1 MLLLHATSSSRFR
14 SIFERPPTI
23 RSTTVVFRFGLPPKR
38 DVILLVMDETMIC
51 NPNTYSY
58 TRIQTQ
64 SN

>member
-1 MLLLHATSSSRFR
+1 MLLPAPRDFAVFLSV
-14 SIFERPPTI
+14 
-23 RSTTVVFRFGLPPKR
+23 RSTTVVFRFGRPPKR